1 MYITVVGGR
10 AFSVKGDEMIIL
22 EDGVW
27 EATPKRMDNRTI
39 QQNRA
44 LHLYCKQ
51 IADELNKKNIG
62 VTAVLKPEV
71 SFSMITVKEQ
81 LYKPILAALR
91 GKNSTRQMNSKEMNE
106 VYDVMNKVLG
116 ERFGIHIPFP
126 SVDEML
132 IERQIKEMK

>member
-10 AFSVKGDEMIIL
+10 AFSVKGDEMTIL

-27 EATPKRMDNRTI
+27 EATPKRMDNRTV

-51 IADELNKKNIG
+51 VAEELNKKGIG

-71 SFSMITVKEQ
+71 SFNMITVKEQ

-91 GKNSTRQMNSKEMNE
+91 GKNSTRQMTSKELNE

-116 ERFGIHIPFP
+116 ERFGIHVEFP
-126 SVDEML
+126 S
-132 IERQIKEMK
+132 IESLLFEKQLKETE